1 MKRMAPQMLR
11 SLMRLALAIAAVL
24 VGAGIAGPSRLVG
37 SAEAIVAG
45 VVEAT
50 ARASADSELIVQAG
64 ASVDH
69 RSSAPAEDVG
79 AADTDLDDD
88 DDDDSLNAVSHL
100 SSLAFR
106 VVPAPGGPSHAIRS
120 EGESD
125 TSRFAAGTGLPRG
138 PPV

>member
-1 MKRMAPQMLR
+1 MIVMVRKTLR
-11 SLMRLALAIAAVL
+11 TLMRMALAIVVVL
-24 VGAGIAGPSRLVG
+24 FCAGLASTARVL
-37 SAEAIVAG
+37 A
-45 VVEAT
+45 AT
-50 ARASADSELIVQAG
+50 ADAVAVVAEVTATANLDDEASSSRSPSVNNP
-64 ASVDH
+64 AST
-69 RSSAPAEDVG
+69 RAEDLG